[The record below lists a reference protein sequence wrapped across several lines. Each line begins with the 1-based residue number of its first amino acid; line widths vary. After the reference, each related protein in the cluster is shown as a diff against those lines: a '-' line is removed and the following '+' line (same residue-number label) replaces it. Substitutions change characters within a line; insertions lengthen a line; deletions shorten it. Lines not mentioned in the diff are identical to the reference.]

1 MTRMQVAQ
9 RTLTLALSQR
19 ERGQYPTLPIPDF
32 YRWLAV
38 ADASHL
44 ATAGGLARLLGGLVR
59 PPRLNDLSP
68 LFYRPPKVPYTS
80 ADTTAIALFYPTL
93 LPCKKDVFMLVLNQ
107 QPATSNQQPATSN
120 QQPATSNQQPATSN
134 QQPAP
139 SVS

>member
-1 MTRMQVAQ
+1 MPRRVSPTESLFLDVHLGGRTRRYRPYGRGAIYGIRFGIE

-80 ADTTAIALFYPTL
+80 ADTTAIPNFQPNYTL
-93 LPCKKDVFMLVLNQ
+93 EKRTCLC
-107 QPATSNQQPATSN
+107 
-120 QQPATSNQQPATSN
+120 
-134 QQPAP
+134 
-139 SVS
+139 